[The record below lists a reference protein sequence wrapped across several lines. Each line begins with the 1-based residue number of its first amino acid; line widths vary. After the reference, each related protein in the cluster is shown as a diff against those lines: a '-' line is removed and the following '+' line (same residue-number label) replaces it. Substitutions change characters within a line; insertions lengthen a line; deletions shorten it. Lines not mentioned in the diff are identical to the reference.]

1 MIETIRSVLA
11 VPQAYQLYWTL
22 IGGAA
27 RSRILVQ
34 DYIRPTAGDRI
45 LEIGCGPGT
54 IVPYLPQSEYVG
66 FDANSH
72 YVEKASKRFPHAK
85 FVCETVSEYTLPK
98 KSYFDIV
105 LALGIVHHLNDRE
118 SVQLFRIA
126 HEALRPG
133 GKLVTLDGVWAGNQS
148 RTERYLLAKDRGRF
162 VRSEAEYVKLASEV
176 FSQIKSNIRP
186 RLLRIPYT
194 HIILECVK

>member
-11 VPQAYQLYWTL
+11 LPQAYQLYWTL

-34 DYIRPTAGDRI
+34 DHIRPKLGDRI

-72 YVEKASKRFPHAK
+72 YIEKASKRFPQAK
-85 FVCETVSEYTLPK
+85 FICETVSEYTLPQ

-105 LALGIVHHLNDRE
+105 LALGIVHHLDDRE

-133 GKLVTLDGVWAGNQS
+133 GKLVTLDGVWVEEQS

-162 VRSEAEYVKLASEV
+162 VRSEPEYVKLASEV

>member
-1 MIETIRSVLA
+1 MIETIRSVLS

-126 HEALRPG
+126 HEALRPA
-133 GKLVTLDGVWAGNQS
+133 GKLVTLDGVWAGDQS

>member
-1 MIETIRSVLA
+1 MS
-11 VPQAYQLYWTL
+11 
-22 IGGAA
+22 
-27 RSRILVQ
+27 
-34 DYIRPTAGDRI
+34 AG
-45 LEIGCGPGT
+45 E
-54 IVPYLPQSEYVG
+54 
-66 FDANSH
+66 
-72 YVEKASKRFPHAK
+72 
-85 FVCETVSEYTLPK
+85 EYTLPQ
-98 KSYFDIV
+98 KSYFDTV
-105 LALGIVHHLNDRE
+105 LALGIVHHLDDRE

-133 GKLVTLDGVWAGNQS
+133 GKLVTLDGVWAGEQS

-162 VRSEAEYVKLASEV
+162 VRSESEYVKLASEV

>member
-11 VPQAYQLYWTL
+11 LPQAYQLYWTL

-34 DYIRPTAGDRI
+34 EYIRPKPGDRI

-54 IVPYLPQSEYVG
+54 IVPYLPQAEYVG
-66 FDANSH
+66 FDANCN
-72 YVEKASKRFPHAK
+72 YVEKARKRFPHAK
-85 FVCETVSEYTLPK
+85 FICERVSEYTLPQ
-98 KSYFDIV
+98 KSYFNVV
-105 LALGIVHHLNDRE
+105 LALGIVHHLDDRE

-133 GKLVTLDGVWAGNQS
+133 GRLVTLDGVWAGKQS

-162 VRSEAEYVKLASEV
+162 VRSEPEYVKLASEV